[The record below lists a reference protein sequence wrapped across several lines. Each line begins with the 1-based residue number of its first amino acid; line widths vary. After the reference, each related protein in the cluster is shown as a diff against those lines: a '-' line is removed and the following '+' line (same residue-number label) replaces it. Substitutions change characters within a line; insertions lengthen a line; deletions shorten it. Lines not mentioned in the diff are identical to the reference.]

1 MPRIDDYK
9 NAKKLAIEKLATESF
24 DTILQRT
31 GFEPAEPDRF
41 RVPFLNHTYHIGF
54 PEFDFEDEIESEIE
68 IPIQEQIL
76 ILHYMLSPAPPLLTD
91 NWVSYR
97 EIPGASFYYSAFVK
111 RAIDPL
117 KKVFGQNADGLLRA
131 GEILGGK
138 PIDTGDVGYGFR
150 LFPNISVRLILWA
163 GDEEFPA
170 EANIVFN
177 ENIKEILSPEDIA
190 WLAGMVVYRLIALS
204 LLVLDSRSPTLEPLE
219 FP

>member
-24 DTILQRT
+24 DAILQRT
-31 GFEPAEPDRF
+31 GFESAEPDRL
-41 RVPFLNHTYHIGF
+41 RVPFLNRLYQIGF
-54 PEFDFEDEIESEIE
+54 PEFDFEDEAESKTE

-76 ILHYMLSPAPPLLTD
+76 ILHYMLSPAPPMSPD

-117 KKVFGQNADGLLRA
+117 KKVFGQNVDGLARA
-131 GEILGGK
+131 GKILGGK
-138 PIDTGDVGYGFR
+138 TIDTGDAGYEFR
-150 LFPNISVRLILWA
+150 LFPNIPVRLILWA
-163 GDEEFPA
+163 GDDEFPA

-177 ENIKEILSPEDIA
+177 ENIKDLLSPEDIA
-190 WLAGMVVYRLIALS
+190 WLAGMLVYRLIALS
-204 LLVLDSRSPTLEPLE
+204 K
-219 FP
+219 

>member
-31 GFEPAEPDRF
+31 GFESAEPGRF
-41 RVPFLNHTYHIGF
+41 RVPFLNRVYHIGF
-54 PEFDFEDEIESEIE
+54 PELDFEDEVESETE

-76 ILHYMLSPAPPLLTD
+76 ILHYMLSPVPPLLTD

-97 EIPGASFYYSAFVK
+97 EIRGASFYYSAFVK

-117 KKVFGQNADGLLRA
+117 KKVFGQNVDGLLRA
-131 GEILGGK
+131 AEILGGK
-138 PIDTGDVGYGFR
+138 TIDTGDVGYEFR
-150 LFPNISVRLILWA
+150 LFPNIPVRLILWA
-163 GDEEFPA
+163 GDDEFPA
-170 EANIVFN
+170 EANIVFD
-177 ENIKEILSPEDIA
+177 ENIAEILSPEDIA

-204 LLVLDSRSPTLEPLE
+204 R
-219 FP
+219 

>member
-9 NAKKLAIEKLATESF
+9 NAKRLAIEKLASESF
-24 DTILQRT
+24 DTLLQRT
-31 GFEPAEPDRF
+31 GFEFVEPDRL
-41 RVPFLNHTYHIGF
+41 RVPFLNRAYHIGF
-54 PEFDFEDEIESEIE
+54 PEFDFKDEVESKTE

-76 ILHYMLSPAPPLLTD
+76 ILHYMLSPTPPLSTG

-138 PIDTGDVGYGFR
+138 TIDTGDVGYEFR
-150 LFPNISVRLILWA
+150 LFPNIPVRLILWA
-163 GDEEFPA
+163 GDEEFAA
-170 EANIVFN
+170 EASIVFD
-177 ENIKEILSPEDIA
+177 ENIKDILSPEDIA
-190 WLAGMVVYRLIALS
+190 WLAGMLVYRLIALS
-204 LLVLDSRSPTLEPLE
+204 R
-219 FP
+219 

>member
-9 NAKKLAIEKLATESF
+9 NARKLAIEELASLSF
-24 DTILQRT
+24 DTILAKT
-31 GFEPAEPDRF
+31 GFESIEANRF
-41 RVPFLNHTYHIGF
+41 RISFLDRVYHISF
-54 PEFDFEDEIESEIE
+54 PELEFEAEADSREE

-76 ILHYMLSPAPPLLTD
+76 ILHYMLSPAPAPLTD
-91 NWVSYR
+91 NWISYR

-117 KKVFGQNADGLLRA
+117 KKVFGQNLDGLLRA

-138 PIDTGDVGYGFR
+138 TIDTGDAGYEFR
-150 LFPNISVRLILWA
+150 PFPNLPLRLILWV
-163 GDEEFPA
+163 GDDEFPA

-177 ENIKEILSPEDIA
+177 ENIKGTLSPEDIA

-204 LLVLDSRSPTLEPLE
+204 K
-219 FP
+219 